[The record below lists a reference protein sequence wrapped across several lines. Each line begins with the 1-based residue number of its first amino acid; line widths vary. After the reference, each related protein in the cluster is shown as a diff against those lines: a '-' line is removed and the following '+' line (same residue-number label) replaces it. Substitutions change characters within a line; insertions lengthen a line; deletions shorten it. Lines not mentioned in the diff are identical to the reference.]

1 MIASPRKPADG
12 TEQRRVERPFSDIR
26 LDFFLARSFRNLKN
40 LKPQLDGWLAMATN
54 VRGATQRS
62 LRKPW
67 QRKSQTYKG
76 FQPHRLMVS

>member
-54 VRGATQRS
+54 VRLDGATQRS

-67 QRKSQTYKG
+67 PVLTIHSMDLCDG
-76 FQPHRLMVS
+76 